1 MVVKVKLL
9 FFAQARE
16 LAGKSADSLIVPE
29 SITCCNLLKTIV
41 ERYSLEKIENSIV
54 LSVNEQLYHVED
66 NLSLKEDDE
75 VAVIPPLS
83 GG

>member
-16 LAGKSADSLIVPE
+16 LAGKSADTLIVPE
-29 SITCCNLLKTIV
+29 SISCCNLLKLIV
-41 ERYSLEKIENSIV
+41 KRYSLEAIENSIL